1 MAALARHYASV
12 YGTYV
17 PVVAGGYAV
26 SISLTELRQRLFEL
40 ADQVAESGL
49 PLEIERRGV
58 RLRLIRVDA
67 PETRG
72 GRLARLRSQPL
83 VIGAPLQPSESP
95 AQWSALPL
103 PNAAEAP
110 APYRGSDPSA
120 GE

>member
-1 MAALARHYASV
+1 M
-12 YGTYV
+12 GTK
-17 PVVAGGYAV
+17 AV
-26 SISLTELRQRLFEL
+26 SVSLTELRQRLFEL

-67 PETRG
+67 PATSG
-72 GRLARLRSQPL
+72 GRLARLQSQAL

-95 AQWSALPL
+95 AQWSGLSLPS
-103 PNAAEAP
+103 AAEAP
-110 APYRGSDPSA
+110 ASYRGLDPSA